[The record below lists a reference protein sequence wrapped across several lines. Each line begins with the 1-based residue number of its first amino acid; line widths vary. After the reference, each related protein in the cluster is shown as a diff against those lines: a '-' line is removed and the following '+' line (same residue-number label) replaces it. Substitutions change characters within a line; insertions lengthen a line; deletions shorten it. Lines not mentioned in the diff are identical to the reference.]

1 MPRLKR
7 SLKICTI
14 CIIYGIYLVMFEKI
28 TQNSYVNR
36 NSILLIEL
44 MSIGNFK
51 GNFTVINS
59 TVFSCNVEEIAFRT
73 KIMAF
78 VFGNVNNN
86 RFSEIII
93 IDHDILQ

>member
-1 MPRLKR
+1 MY
-7 SLKICTI
+7 S
-14 CIIYGIYLVMFEKI
+14 
-28 TQNSYVNR
+28 
-36 NSILLIEL
+36 
-44 MSIGNFK
+44 
-51 GNFTVINS
+51 
-59 TVFSCNVEEIAFRT
+59 VEEIAFRT